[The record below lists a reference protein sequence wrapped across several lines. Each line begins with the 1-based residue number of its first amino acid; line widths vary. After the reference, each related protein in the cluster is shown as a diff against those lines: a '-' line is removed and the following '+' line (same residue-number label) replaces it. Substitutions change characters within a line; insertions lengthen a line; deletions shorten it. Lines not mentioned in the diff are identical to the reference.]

1 MGKAHSLEDR
11 EYLSTLTT
19 KHLRKLLDN
28 TQRSIGEL
36 CAYVTAI
43 TAVLEEREHDTLRQ

>member
-1 MGKAHSLEDR
+1 MSKVHDLEDR
-11 EYLSTLTT
+11 EYLNTLTT

-43 TAVLEEREHDTLRQ
+43 TAVLQERDAEK